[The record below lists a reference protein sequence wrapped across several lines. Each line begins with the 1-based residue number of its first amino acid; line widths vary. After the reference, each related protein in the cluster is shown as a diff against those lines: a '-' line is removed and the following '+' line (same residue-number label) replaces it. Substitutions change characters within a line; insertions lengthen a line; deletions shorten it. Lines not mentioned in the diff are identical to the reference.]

1 MSTWDIIILDK
12 SASML
17 PDIKKLISGYNDLVD
32 EQINQGSNNKFTC
45 ITFNTNVDIFV
56 EGTFP
61 NINKIK
67 DEDIK
72 TSGCTALL
80 DAIGE
85 AYTLVLN
92 SSHKK
97 VSITIVTDGL
107 ENSSKNYT
115 RQDLDNLKNEISKN
129 TDLNITFIG
138 SDINCVSLNPIINH
152 VSTNID
158 CKGDIAYAMR
168 TMSQSISS
176 QRENQEFT
184 NEGIIPNEQIANE
197 QVPDEQVPNVQIS
210 MNKPLLPLPKRSKSF
225 SHPNPKKFK
234 IECDNCVIE

>member
-17 PDIKKLISGYNDLVD
+17 PDIEKLITGYNDLVD

-45 ITFNTNVDIFV
+45 ITFNTLVELFV

-67 DEDIK
+67 DGDII

-97 VSITIVTDGL
+97 VSLTIITDGL

-115 RQDLDNLKNEISKN
+115 SQDLDNLKNEISKN

-138 SDINCVSLNPIINH
+138 SDINCVSLNPIIKH
-152 VSTNID
+152 VSTNIN
-158 CKGDIAYAMR
+158 CRGDIASAMR
-168 TMSQSISS
+168 SMSESISS
-176 QRENQEFT
+176 QRENQKFT
-184 NEGIIPNEQIANE
+184 SEDVIPNEQISNI
-197 QVPDEQVPNVQIS
+197 QNPNLQIS
-210 MNKPLLPLPKRSKSF
+210 INKPLLPPPKRAKSF
-225 SHPNPKKFK
+225 SNPTETKKCK
-234 IECDNCVIE
+234 IECDNCTIE

>member
-17 PDIKKLISGYNDLVD
+17 SNIKNLISGYNNLVE

-45 ITFNTNVDIFV
+45 ITFNTTVDIFV

-61 NINKIK
+61 NINKITNG
-67 DEDIK
+67 DII

-97 VSITIVTDGL
+97 VSLTIITDGL
-107 ENSSKNYT
+107 ENSSKKYT
-115 RQDLDNLKNEISKN
+115 RKDLDSLKDEINKN
-129 TDLNITFIG
+129 TDLNVTFIG
-138 SDINCVSLNPIINH
+138 ADINCLSLNPIAKH

-158 CKGDIAYAMR
+158 CRGDIASAMR
-168 TMSQSISS
+168 SMSQSISS

-184 NEGIIPNEQIANE
+184 DKDIVPNEQI
-197 QVPDEQVPNVQIS
+197 PDVQIS
-210 MNKPLLPLPKRSKSF
+210 INKPLIPPPKRSKSF
-225 SHPNPKKFK
+225 SHPHPKKFK
-234 IECDNCVIE
+234 IECDNCIIE

>member
-17 PDIKKLISGYNDLVD
+17 NNIKNLISGYNNLVE

-45 ITFNTNVDIFV
+45 ITFNTTVDIFV

-61 NINKIK
+61 NIDKI
-67 DEDIK
+67 EDGDII

-97 VSITIVTDGL
+97 VSLTIITDGL
-107 ENSSKNYT
+107 ENSSKKYT
-115 RQDLDNLKNEISKN
+115 RQDLDSLKNEINKN
-129 TDLNITFIG
+129 TDLNVTFIG
-138 SDINCVSLNPIINH
+138 SDINCIALNPISRH
-152 VSTNID
+152 VSTNINYN
-158 CKGDIAYAMR
+158 GDLSSAMR
-168 TMSQSISS
+168 SMSQSISS
-176 QRENQEFT
+176 QRENQEFV
-184 NEGIIPNEQIANE
+184 NEDIVSNEQMKNAS
-197 QVPDEQVPNVQIS
+197 VQIS
-210 MNKPLLPLPKRSKSF
+210 INKPLIPPPKRSKSF
-225 SHPNPKKFK
+225 SHPHPKKFK
-234 IECDNCVIE
+234 LECDNCIIE